1 MKYEQC
7 LSCKNMISGN
17 STCLYP
23 PPSCDGYKKYKLDI
37 EKIYEPVKLI
47 DKEDGFSF
55 YAGPIYLLPPEN
67 EHNIIIRGIKVLIF
81 YFKTYL
87 RNLTK

>member
-17 STCLYP
+17 DTCLYP
-23 PPSCDGYKKYKLDI
+23 PPSCDGYKRYKLDI

-55 YAGPIYLLPPEN
+55 YAGPVYLLPPES
-67 EHNIIIRGIKVLIF
+67 HNSRKNRYSV
-81 YFKTYL
+81 KDE
-87 RNLTK
+87 